1 MSNSALA
8 HILQGEANLISSLL
22 EIGVFPYPIAIA
34 DPSVQNAISPKST
47 TAFAS
52 LSLAIDKFILKI
64 NKCCKNTSL
73 LKSFEI
79 TNF

>member
-1 MSNSALA
+1 MPSKKLLLKSALA

-52 LSLAIDKFILKI
+52 LSPWLLI
-64 NKCCKNTSL
+64 NL
-73 LKSFEI
+73 Y
-79 TNF
+79 